1 MKNILDDL
9 RFAVTNITSGAAFT
23 SNPVEKASLLGGAYG
38 VTDNFSLSSM
48 AKQFDADNK
57 ANNTQAVSAPTSS
70 GGSGSKGAQAIAAK
84 EGELST
90 FDVMSVMPILSNQVG
105 KSGSTYYELLEGGGN
120 IEARV
125 GRRDGEP
132 YLYMV
137 DDSGTIREVLRVES
151 NQVEG
156 LKKQAAIIN
165 ALNQSAKVEDVSD
178 ANANADAADDDDD
191 DDDDD
196 TNVTKKLDS
205 ELNLNPTDNTAES
218 VEATTKVEDAYK
230 EVVEIAENTFGTGD
244 AVAISGGFNPG
255 KPITMTGSPEG
266 AFTTEDILKAT
277 VGIGPAYEVYDIDG
291 NERVT
296 SNDALM
302 YQRALDAAGITVSL
316 GSENEGA
323 GLGGG
328 PEQLESSFSDNEI
341 RLQQELEAAQAALT
355 TSESTVDTKNDE
367 LLALTEKITDLEN
380 LLTESST
387 ALESSTKT
395 IDDLNEALAN
405 ANSAEQIQAI
415 YDEQFAKASEAVTAD
430 LQAQY
435 DKALAEAIAAAQ
447 AELGATAGQAS
458 TTVATQPGNAAEVV
472 INPGDALSSVPVEQ
486 QTYSSNTL
494 TGGEKQQEA
503 STSVGPAEDAAIDL
517 YTSGVRGT
525 ILTTP
530 GGLLTNLDDENLR
543 TARGLIQ

>member
-105 KSGSTYYELLEGGGN
+105 KSGSTYYELLEAGGN

-178 ANANADAADDDDD
+178 ANADANAGPTDEERTTSPNTTEVL
-191 DDDDD
+191 D
-196 TNVTKKLDS
+196 TS
-205 ELNLNPTDNTAES
+205 LNLVPADNTAES
-218 VEATTKVEDAYK
+218 VTATTNVENAYQDVYTLAK
-230 EVVEIAENTFGTGD
+230 NAFGTGID
-244 AVAISGGFNPG
+244 VETPGGFSLSDQIKMSG
-255 KPITMTGSPEG
+255 SYAGTPIE
-266 AFTTEDILKAT
+266 
-277 VGIGPAYEVYDIDG
+277 
-291 NERVT
+291 
-296 SNDALM
+296 
-302 YQRALDAAGITVSL
+302 VSL
-316 GSENEGA
+316 GSVNEG
-323 GLGGG
+323 GNLGGTT
-328 PEQLESSFSDNEI
+328 EQNESSFSDDTI
-341 RLQQELEAAQAALT
+341 RLQQELEAAQAALLESENALTST
-355 TSESTVDTKNDE
+355 TETKNNE
-367 LLALTEKITDLEN
+367 LLALTEKITDLEK
-380 LLTESST
+380 LLEESST
-387 ALESSTKT
+387 ALTSSTET
-395 IDDLNEALAN
+395 IDELNEELAN

-415 YDEQFAKASEAVTAD
+415 YDEQFAKASAAVTEE
-430 LQAQY
+430 LQAEF
-435 DKALAEAIAAAQ
+435 DKALADAIAAAQ
-447 AELGATAGQAS
+447 AELGAKAGQAS
-458 TTVATQPGNAAEVV
+458 TTVAGQPGNAAEVV
-472 INPGDALSSVPVEQ
+472 INPGDALSNVPVEQ
-486 QTYSSNTL
+486 QTYSSNTV
-494 TGGEKQQEA
+494 TGGQKQQAA
-503 STSVGPAEDAAIDL
+503 SISVGASEDAAIDL

-530 GGLLTNLDDENLR
+530 GGLLTDLDDENLR
-543 TARGLIQ
+543 MARGLIQ